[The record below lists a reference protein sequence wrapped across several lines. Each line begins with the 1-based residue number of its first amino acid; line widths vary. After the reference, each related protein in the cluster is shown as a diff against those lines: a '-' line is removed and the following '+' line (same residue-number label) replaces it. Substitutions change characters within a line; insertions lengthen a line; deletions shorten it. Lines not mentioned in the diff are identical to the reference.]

1 MFETCRGS
9 IKYYLLRSFAVC
21 AVLLSALSYTHM
33 ALAVSPDMQ
42 ISAPPPA
49 VIIDPEDVLWDQTD
63 NIADMD
69 ITSQD
74 FIESAFDIYD
84 TRAADDFLVPDGVY
98 WSVRTVRVIGMF
110 DMTVDPPDSLDVLF
124 YRDDD
129 GLPGSVIGTC
139 RFEQIQPE
147 DENNPSFIINLP
159 RPCRLLPGKHWVSV
173 RANMF
178 FLADGQWF
186 WNEST
191 EQRLS
196 PFVWENPGNGF
207 GTGCLVF
214 SPAQA
219 DCGATHPDLSFLL
232 IGEEH
237 SLISPV
243 PTMSE
248 LGLIF
253 MAAILG
259 LTGIAYSVYARR
271 RNSRTKSNPMR

>member
-1 MFETCRGS
+1 MIRNFIGS
-9 IKYYLLRSFAVC
+9 IKCNFVVYSCVFL
-21 AVLLSALSYTHM
+21 VLVTLAIFSSKSY
-33 ALAVSPDMQ
+33 AGIPDMQ

-49 VIIDPEDVLWDQTD
+49 DIIVPDDILWDQTD
-63 NIADMD
+63 NIADAD

-74 FIESAFDIYD
+74 FIEGNFDIYD
-84 TRAADDFLVPDGVY
+84 TRAADDFLVPDGVS

-110 DMTVDPPDSLDVLF
+110 DVTPDPPDSLDVLF
-124 YRDDD
+124 YRDVD
-129 GLPGSVIGTC
+129 GLPGPVIGTC

-178 FLADGQWF
+178 FLPNGQWF

-207 GTGCLVF
+207 GTGCVVF

-219 DCGATHPDLSFLL
+219 DCGATYPDLSFLL
-232 IGEEH
+232 IGDEK
-237 SLISPV
+237 SLVNPV
-243 PTMSE
+243 PTMSD
-248 LGLIF
+248 LGLTI
-253 MAAILG
+253 MAALLG
-259 LTGIAYSVYARR
+259 LTGIAYSIYARR
-271 RNSRTKSNPMR
+271 RNARA